1 MEATRPVRSA
11 YGRKAPNRY
20 GRRPTPW
27 PDVNPDPQSLNRMLR
42 RHKVNN
48 ATQSSEEG
56 DVFEPLPASRKC
68 FSRQA
73 RGKAPRNAV
82 PIRAAAPKPAP
93 QEHPSGPTSRLDVRP
108 DSEMMN
114 SLAERVESNVTQFSG
129 DDDTVPP
136 LPPRSPLRLTFA
148 SGTKTQAGP
157 SNKKRKGR
165 LDSVQGG
172 RKLSIVAGSPRPA
185 RHASDGSEDVS
196 PTESHESERS
206 NPGQSV
212 LRMIGHL
219 TRRTGNTVKRPSVVS
234 LGPDSPARARDG
246 SRSTT
251 GTDQRNT
258 GAAALDIL
266 NMYPGNP
273 ARRPSRPSVTAIP
286 EVPDDLGVLPETYAN
301 DDGCPGPSR
310 SRRKRTHGIEEVEE
324 LEEEEEEDD
333 DDDDDHADD
342 ERSPTDTRAPQ
353 LPLPET
359 LPSSRPD
366 VFALNAW

>member
-1 MEATRPVRSA
+1 MS
-11 YGRKAPNRY
+11 
-20 GRRPTPW
+20 
-27 PDVNPDPQSLNRMLR
+27 R

-56 DVFEPLPASRKC
+56 DVFEPLPASRKY

-73 RGKAPRNAV
+73 RGKAPRNADPV
-82 PIRAAAPKPAP
+82 RVAGPKPS
-93 QEHPSGPTSRLDVRP
+93 QEHSSGPTSRLDVRP
-108 DSEMMN
+108 DSAMMG
-114 SLAERVESNVTQFSG
+114 SLAARVESNVTQFSG

-157 SNKKRKGR
+157 SNKKREGR

-212 LRMIGHL
+212 LHMIGHL

-251 GTDQRNT
+251 GTDQRNP
-258 GAAALDIL
+258 GAAIHDVL

-286 EVPDDLGVLPETYAN
+286 KVPDDLGVLPETYA
-301 DDGCPGPSR
+301 DDHGCPGPSR
-310 SRRKRTHGIEEVEE
+310 SRRKRTHGIEEMEE
-324 LEEEEEEDD
+324 LEEEEEEEEEDG
-333 DDDDDHADD
+333 HADD

-359 LPSSRPD
+359 LPSSQPD
-366 VFALNAW
+366 AFALNAW